1 MFIVKD
7 LAVGIASILLG
18 VFIYLQGKDLTAK
31 TSLDPAGPAA
41 LPMMMAYAIIFLG
54 IVHVFGGLYA
64 RKKTKSDT
72 PPLAFAET
80 FRKFLDRYHLVMV
93 VFLIGVAYFTLL
105 TLLGYPIATPLL
117 FAAIL
122 WTLGKRDLKSLIVT
136 NLILTTILFVVFR
149 FGLSVD
155 LPLGPFETLF

>member
-18 VFIYLQGKDLTAK
+18 VFIYLQGKGLTAK

-54 IVHVFGGLYA
+54 IVHVLGGLYA
-64 RKKTKSDT
+64 RKITKNDNPSPT
-72 PPLAFAET
+72 FAEK

-93 VFLIGVAYFTLL
+93 VFLIGVAYYFLL
-105 TLLGYPIATPLL
+105 NVLGYPIATPLL
-117 FAAIL
+117 FAGIL
-122 WTLGKRDLKSLIVT
+122 WALGKRDLKSLLLT